1 MSLKGSFTIKS
12 DVSLQ
17 KIVQFIL
24 HVQTEPSQGLE
35 YYNISYTYEGNYNT
49 LKESLGQN
57 TEEIMEGEYIV
68 KNEFIN
74 QSILHLVMDNETLGK
89 NIGTFIPQ
97 EYKLRIMQSLSLF
110 WN

>member
-12 DVSLQ
+12 DVPTNDCT
-17 KIVQFIL
+17 IYIN
-24 HVQTEPSQGLE
+24 VQTEPSQGLE

-57 TEEIMEGEYIV
+57 TEEIMEGEFIV

>member
-12 DVSLQ
+12 DVPTNDCT
-17 KIVQFIL
+17 IYIN
-24 HVQTEPSQGLE
+24 VQTESSQGLE

-57 TEEIMEGEYIV
+57 TEEIMEGEFIV